1 MPSIDLARLRKQA
14 ARLVDFFFAPDEFIR
29 QLHALLNNYVNYTVR
44 RREAIAP
51 RMDLQTYRTPV
62 VVIRQIEQELSRLAD
77 ANENAD
83 ATLDLA
89 DHLWDQE
96 WLETRRLAGYLLGRL
111 PPRGERLLARLTAW
125 AAQSRDPELRT
136 ELLNT
141 SLVRMRKETPGM
153 FLDLVRE
160 WLQPERTRYWPDGI
174 RAVISA
180 VSDPDFINLPPL
192 LEVIE
197 PIVTAAPAHLQV
209 DLEELILALYRVS
222 PTETTYFVRDVL
234 LKSDNP
240 MTATT
245 FRRISHSF
253 PVEFKEDVREFLRG
267 KPFSSP

>member
-14 ARLVDFFFAPDEFIR
+14 SRLMDFFFAPDEFIK
-29 QLHALLNNYVNYTVR
+29 QLHAMLNSYVNYTVR
-44 RREAIAP
+44 RRQVIP
-51 RMDLQTYRTPV
+51 PGMDLQTYRTPV

-77 ANENAD
+77 ANEKAD

-96 WLETRRLAGYLLGRL
+96 WLETRRLAGFLLGRL

-125 AAQSRDPELRT
+125 AAQSRDPELRS

-141 SLVRMRKETPGM
+141 SLARMRRETPGM

-160 WLQPERTRYWPDGI
+160 WLQPERTRFWPDGI

-197 PIVTAAPAHLQV
+197 PIATAAPAQLQV
-209 DLEELILALYRVS
+209 ELEELILALYRVS
-222 PTETTYFVRDVL
+222 PIETTYFVRDVL

-245 FRRISHSF
+245 FRRILHSF
-253 PVEFKEDVREFLRG
+253 PAELKADVRELVRG
-267 KPFSSP
+267 KSLSNH